1 MMKWRFF
8 LPVLVAVGLGLA
20 LTIWWFW
27 DIPLVSPLSA
37 TPVFQFLTTA
47 PPTSTGK
54 VVYGFVPY
62 WNITKTTLRPELTHL
77 SYFSLSIAADGSLDQ
92 DTSEPGFQ
100 RLQSDEFLELATQ
113 MTNSNRHV
121 ELTLTQFLADDIE
134 SFLASPTAQA
144 RFMEELDA
152 VLLAYPFTG
161 VNIDIEHPSD
171 PSPATRQRL
180 TLFIQQLHQHL
191 ETKYDRIQL
200 SIDMY
205 ASASTSNNI
214 WDVAAI
220 GREVDYIVIM
230 AYDFHRRSSPQA
242 GPVAPLF
249 GGKQNW
255 EMDISQQLQ
264 AFLAQV
270 PGQKLLLGVPF
281 YGYEWQT
288 VSGDAQANTYP
299 DTGSTASYTRVQELI
314 RRKEE
319 LQLEEKWN
327 EAALSPYLSYTE
339 DGETFVV
346 YYENSRSLSYKLDFV
361 NQLDLG
367 GIAIW
372 ALGYEGDFNEL
383 WDVIQKKLDQ
393 PVIGS

>member
-1 MMKWRFF
+1 MKWRFF
-8 LPVLVAVGLGLA
+8 LPTLAAIGIGLA
-20 LTIWWFW
+20 IAVWWFW
-27 DIPLVSPLSA
+27 EVPLVSPLSA
-37 TPVFQFLTTA
+37 APVFQFLNTA

-54 VVYGFVPY
+54 AVYGFVPY
-62 WNITKTTLRPELTHL
+62 WNVNKTTVRPELTHL
-77 SYFSLSIAADGSLDQ
+77 SYFSLTIAADGSLDR
-92 DTSEPGFQ
+92 DPSDPGFQ
-100 RLQSDEFLELATQ
+100 KLQSDEFLELATQ
-113 MTNSNRHV
+113 MTNSNRQV
-121 ELTLTQFLADDIE
+121 ELTLTQFIASDIE
-134 SFLASPTAQA
+134 TFLGSQTAQDTFIQA
-144 RFMEELDA
+144 LDS
-152 VLLAYPFTG
+152 VLIAYPFTG
-161 VNIDIEHPSD
+161 VNIDIEHPGN
-171 PSPATRQRL
+171 PSALTRQRL
-180 TLFIQQLHQHL
+180 SLFMQRLNQHL
-191 ETKYDRIQL
+191 DKKYGQVQL

-214 WDVAAI
+214 WDIEAL
-220 GREVDYIVIM
+220 GKEVDYIVIM

-255 EMDISQQLQ
+255 DMDISLQLQ
-264 AFLAQV
+264 AFLDKV
-270 PGQKLLLGVPF
+270 PSQKLLLGVPF

-299 DTGSTASYTRVQELI
+299 DSGSTASYARVQELLS
-314 RRKEE
+314 RKDE

-339 DGETFVV
+339 DGETFLV

-393 PVIGS
+393 PTLAN